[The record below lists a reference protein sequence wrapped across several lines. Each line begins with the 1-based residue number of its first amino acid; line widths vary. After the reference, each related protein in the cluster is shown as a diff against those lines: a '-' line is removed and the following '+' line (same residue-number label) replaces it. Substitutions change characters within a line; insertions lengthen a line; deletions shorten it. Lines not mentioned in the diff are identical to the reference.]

1 LIADLERDLA
11 ECMQGYTRGNN
22 PVLAD
27 ALLAIAR
34 PDSFRSMLVEL
45 LASRDRLAD
54 IAERSLWHPNGFA
67 KIVLL
72 SHSSYKLRL
81 HVWENAAS
89 ESTVVKGHVHNHGWD
104 FSTILLA
111 GGYRHQEFRPA
122 ADGDKFFAYK
132 YRSDV
137 EPGAY
142 SLVPAGNQILR
153 CVFDAYLSQGS
164 RFTISSEVLHRVVP
178 DARQPTVSLVLQGPP
193 QPSSDDVFAPREVS
207 ETDVAEAAAL
217 PEDFLRHQLS
227 AILPY
232 LGANRSAP

>member
-1 LIADLERDLA
+1 MLIADLEQDLV
-11 ECMQGYTRGNN
+11 ECMQGYTRGKN

-34 PDSFRSMLVEL
+34 PDRFRSMLVEL
-45 LASRDRLAD
+45 LGSYDRLAD
-54 IAERSLWHPNGFA
+54 IVGRSLWHPNGFA

-81 HVWENAAS
+81 HVWENETNA
-89 ESTVVKGHVHNHGWD
+89 STVIEGNVHNHGWD

-111 GGYRHQEFRPA
+111 GSYRHQEFRSA
-122 ADGDKFFAYK
+122 ADGDEFFAYK

-137 EPGAY
+137 EPGLY
-142 SLVPAGNQILR
+142 SLVATGNQTLR

-178 DARQPTVSLVLQGPP
+178 DARQPTVSLVLQGPH
-193 QPSSDDVFAPREVS
+193 QPSSDDVFASREIS
-207 ETDVAEAAAL
+207 ETNVAEADAL
-217 PEDFLRHQLS
+217 SEDFLRHELS
-227 AILPY
+227 AILSLPAF
-232 LGANRSAP
+232 G